1 MKVLEAQHRV
11 RDSLNVSMVL
21 LYDVIQV
28 LARSDFNSFI
38 ELFVKRINARSIST
52 ALVYID
58 EAWFS
63 ISSGR
68 PPADGFIKK
77 RKAAFVSRFFVSRKS
92 IVFPCLSTAR

>member
-38 ELFVKRINARSIST
+38 ELFVKRIKIRSIST

-63 ISSGR
+63 ISSEW

-77 RKAAFVSRFFVSRKS
+77 
-92 IVFPCLSTAR
+92 T